1 MKFVLSGRSLT
12 VFRPSKFIVL
22 LLATLGVASS
32 ARPLASQTLPLPDH
46 LVPLTSTEGQVLLR
60 DSEALADY
68 VPLTAQFVT
77 QINQAFCGVA
87 SMAMVLNALGVPAPL
102 APQWER
108 GYFTQENLFNEQTE
122 AIIGQAAIARQGLT
136 LAELAGI
143 LETYPVSAEIH
154 YGSDVSLEEFRD
166 LVRTNLETS
175 GNYVLINYLRRAIGQ
190 ERGGHISPLAA
201 YDADTDQFLIL
212 DVSRYK
218 YPPVWVQTETLWE
231 AINTTDSVSGK
242 TRGFLLIEALPSDR
256 SS

>member
-1 MKFVLSGRSLT
+1 MKPAFVLSGQSQT
-12 VFRPSKFIVL
+12 AFRPSKFMAL
-22 LLATLGVASS
+22 LMATVGLIAI

-46 LVPLTSTEGQVLLR
+46 LVPLTSAEGQVLLR

-87 SMAMVLNALGVPAPL
+87 SMAMVLNALRVPAPL

-122 AIIGQAAIARQGLT
+122 AIIGREAIARQGLT

-143 LETYPVSAEIH
+143 LETYPVNAEIH

-166 LVRTNLETS
+166 LIRANLETP

-201 YDADTDQFLIL
+201 YDADSDRFLIL

-218 YPPVWVQTETLWE
+218 YPPVWVEAETLWQS
-231 AINTTDSVSGK
+231 IDTTDSVSGK
-242 TRGFLLIEALPSDR
+242 TRGFLLIEAR
-256 SS
+256 